1 MPGGYL
7 NYGIYKLLGGERTF
21 GDFWFQLGLPVI
33 AVILGSLVLLV
44 LKLEVLNVNT
54 WAQSSV
60 LFVLLVAIAI
70 SGAGRLTPG
79 RTS

>member
-7 NYGIYKLLGGERTF
+7 NYGIYKLLGGERSF

-44 LKLEVLNVNT
+44 LKLEVLNV
-54 WAQSSV
+54 
-60 LFVLLVAIAI
+60 I
-70 SGAGRLTPG
+70 PG
-79 RTS
+79 RHRASCSSDYSSPSPSKHAT